1 MTATADVTVT
11 GLTTPQNVRT
21 VQRYDFLFPL
31 VGNWSALLYM
41 SGNDVLP
48 DGAVNIQLGR
58 SILRGYVTRAGD
70 DRGQY
75 VGVVVGGRATTSKQG
90 LDKPVTA

>member
-48 DGAVNIQLGR
+48 DGAVNIQLGVR
-58 SILRGYVTRAGD
+58 SRKD
-70 DRGQY
+70 DTWALVFRS
-75 VGVVVGGRATTSKQG
+75 TSKTS
-90 LDKPVTA
+90 L